1 MKKILITGGLGN
13 LGSWLTRH
21 FTALDFEVFVLAKNK
36 RAILANQAFTYIS
49 CDIAS
54 LEDCKDKLSHHA
66 FDYII
71 HTASV
76 NDMFV
81 DNYAA
86 LALEINTKGTRNIL
100 EAIDKSKLQNFI
112 YFSTFHVYGV
122 SEGNITEESPLLARH
137 DYASTHLFAEYY
149 VQQFHLTH
157 QLPYTIIRLTNSY
170 GCPIDTDTSKWYL
183 ILNDL
188 AKMAF
193 EKNEIILKSNGLASR
208 DFIWMGTVCKVMEQL
223 VHLSKAPN
231 AIYNLSG
238 EQTFQMK
245 EIAVYVQQAMIKYAN
260 INIPIQINTQDT
272 SKPSNNLHVSSA
284 KLKTLL
290 AFDNPI
296 NFEQEALSIFK
307 LLEKTTTAIH

>member
-1 MKKILITGGLGN
+1 MNKILITGGLGN

-36 RAILANQAFTYIS
+36 RPILSNEKFTYIS
-49 CDIAS
+49 GDIAS
-54 LEDCKDKLSHHA
+54 LDDCKNKLGHLV
-66 FDYII
+66 FDYVI

-81 DNYAA
+81 ENYAA

-100 EAIDKSKLQNFI
+100 EAINKTQLKNFI

-137 DYASTHLFAEYY
+137 DYATTHLFAEYY
-149 VQQFHLTH
+149 VKQFQLTH

-170 GCPIDTDTSKWYL
+170 GCPIDIATSKWYL

-193 EKNEIILKSNGLASR
+193 EKGEIILKSNGLASR
-208 DFIWMGTVCKVMEQL
+208 DFIWMGTVCKVMELLVQL
-223 VHLSKAPN
+223 PKAPN
-231 AIYNLSG
+231 DTYNLSG
-238 EQTFQMK
+238 EQTFQML
-245 EIAVYVQQAMIKYAN
+245 EIAEAVQKAIFKYAQK
-260 INIPIQINTQDT
+260 NIPIQTNQEDKSIPFNTL
-272 SKPSNNLHVSSA
+272 KVSSA
-284 KLKTLL
+284 KLKALL
-290 AFDNPI
+290 SFDNPVK
-296 NFEQEALSIFK
+296 FEEEAKNIFQ
-307 LLEKTTTAIH
+307 LLASSSKE